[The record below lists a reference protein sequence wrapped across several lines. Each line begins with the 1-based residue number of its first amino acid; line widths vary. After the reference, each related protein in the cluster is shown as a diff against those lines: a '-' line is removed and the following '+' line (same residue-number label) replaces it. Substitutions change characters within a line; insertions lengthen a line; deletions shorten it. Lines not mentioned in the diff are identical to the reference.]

1 MVTSGYEF
9 LTRSELA
16 RLVPELLLCG
26 HLIDR
31 SGMAHVLGALG
42 RPGMTAVAIDEWRL
56 ASPVYTRRMR
66 KALGI
71 DGDGVD
77 AIFKCFQLDIGAPPQ
92 FMDFRFRVIDHDH
105 GEFHLDHCGALA
117 DVEPMGTEF
126 VVAMCHD
133 IEDPTFDATA
143 LATNPHARV
152 RPVHRPPREP
162 ADRKPVC
169 AWTVTID
176 PQHEPPAAVEGA
188 ELVAGSEAAGTV
200 LSPIDPDDEGLR
212 DYSGPL
218 LSDLRFED
226 FSRSALIRIA
236 DEVSLQ
242 HHLLTL
248 GYRAAVEAR
257 TESTVAV
264 DILRKQFTGIA
275 GLTSERL
282 RAALGLGDDFAA
294 LAKVLRVHPAFNP
307 AAYVDAMVS
316 TETAGGEQSVE
327 LRIGRACGAADD
339 GAWAA
344 LLDPDHLEPL
354 DALVRGVNPRFYCG
368 VRTVDDCALTIEI
381 RRADLPFRT
390 ADEVAIT
397 RFSSGAGFAFTDRGT
412 PLPLTVR

>member
-1 MVTSGYEF
+1 MNSRF
-9 LTRSELA
+9 DALTRSELA
-16 RLVPELLLCG
+16 LLVPELLLCG

-42 RPGMTAVAIDEWRL
+42 REGMTAVAIDEWRL

-66 KALGI
+66 RALDI
-71 DGDGVD
+71 TGDGVD
-77 AIFKCFQLDIGAPPQ
+77 AIFKGFQLDIGAPPQ

-143 LATNPHARV
+143 LATNPYAQV

-169 AWTVTID
+169 AWTVIID
-176 PQHEPPAAVEGA
+176 PAHEPPVPPDDAQV
-188 ELVAGSEAAGTV
+188 VAGSEAAATV
-200 LSPIDPDDEGLR
+200 LAPIDPEDPGQP

-218 LSDLRFED
+218 LSDLRFGD

-236 DEVSLQ
+236 DEVCLQ

-248 GYRAAVEAR
+248 GYKTAVEAR
-257 TESTVAV
+257 TKPEVAL
-264 DILRKQFTGIA
+264 DILRKQWTGIA
-275 GLTSERL
+275 GLTAERI
-282 RAALGLGDDFAA
+282 RTALGLGDDAAA
-294 LAKVLRVHPAFNP
+294 LAKVLRLHPAFNP
-307 AAYVDAMVS
+307 AAYVDIEVA
-316 TETAGGEQSVE
+316 TETTGGERLVE
-327 LRIGRACGAADD
+327 LRIGRGCGAIDD
-339 GAWAA
+339 GAWPA
-344 LLDPDHLEPL
+344 LLDPEHLAPI
-354 DALVRGVNPRFYCG
+354 DALVRGVNPRFHTRVRSVDECG
-368 VRTVDDCALTIEI
+368 LTLEIGCAE
-381 RRADLPFRT
+381 LPYRE

-397 RFSSGAGFAFTDRGT
+397 RFSSGAAFTFADRGT
-412 PLPLTVR
+412 PLPLTVL

>member
-1 MVTSGYEF
+1 MNSRFEA

-16 RLVPELLLCG
+16 LLVPELLLCG

-42 RPGMTAVAIDEWRL
+42 REGMTAVAIEEWQL

-66 KALGI
+66 RALDI
-71 DGDGVD
+71 TGDGVD
-77 AIFKCFQLDIGAPPQ
+77 AIFKGFQLDIGAPPQ

-143 LATNPHARV
+143 LATNPYAQV
-152 RPVHRPPREP
+152 RPVHRPPRVP
-162 ADRKPVC
+162 TDRKPVC

-176 PQHEPPAAVEGA
+176 PAHEPPVPPDDAQV
-188 ELVAGSEAAGTV
+188 VAGSEAAATV
-200 LSPIDPDDEGLR
+200 LAPIDPEDPGQH

-218 LSDLRFED
+218 LSDLRFAD

-236 DEVSLQ
+236 DEVCLQ

-248 GYRAAVEAR
+248 GYKTAVEAR
-257 TESTVAV
+257 TKPEVAL
-264 DILRKQFTGIA
+264 DILRKQWTGIA
-275 GLTSERL
+275 GLTAERI
-282 RAALGLGDDFAA
+282 RTALGLGDDAAA
-294 LAKVLRVHPAFNP
+294 LAKVLRLHPAFNP
-307 AAYVDAMVS
+307 AAYVDIEVA
-316 TETAGGEQSVE
+316 TETTGGEQLVE
-327 LRIGRACGAADD
+327 LRVGRGCGAIDD

-344 LLDPDHLEPL
+344 LLDPEHLAPL
-354 DALVRGVNPRFYCG
+354 DALARGVNPRFHTRVRSVDECG
-368 VRTVDDCALTIEI
+368 LTLEI
-381 RRADLPFRT
+381 GCADLPYRE

-397 RFSSGAGFAFTDRGT
+397 RFSSGAAFTFTDRGT
-412 PLPLTVR
+412 PLPLTVL

>member
-1 MVTSGYEF
+1 MNSRFEA

-16 RLVPELLLCG
+16 LLVPELLLCG

-42 RPGMTAVAIDEWRL
+42 REGMTAVAIEEWQL

-66 KALGI
+66 RALDI
-71 DGDGVD
+71 TGDGVD
-77 AIFKCFQLDIGAPPQ
+77 AIFKGFQLDIGAPPQ

-143 LATNPHARV
+143 LATNPYAQV
-152 RPVHRPPREP
+152 RPVHRPPRVP

-176 PQHEPPAAVEGA
+176 PAHEPPVPPDDAQV
-188 ELVAGSEAAGTV
+188 VAGSEAAATV
-200 LSPIDPDDEGLR
+200 LAPIDPEDPGQH

-218 LSDLRFED
+218 LSDLRFAD

-236 DEVSLQ
+236 DEVCLQ

-248 GYRAAVEAR
+248 GYKTAVEAR
-257 TESTVAV
+257 TKPEVAL
-264 DILRKQFTGIA
+264 DILRKQWTGIA
-275 GLTSERL
+275 GLTAERI
-282 RAALGLGDDFAA
+282 RTALGLGDDAAA
-294 LAKVLRVHPAFNP
+294 LAKVLRLHPAFNP
-307 AAYVDAMVS
+307 AAYVDIEVA
-316 TETAGGEQSVE
+316 TETTGGEQLVE
-327 LRIGRACGAADD
+327 LRVGRGCGAIDD
-339 GAWAA
+339 GAWPA
-344 LLDPDHLEPL
+344 LLDPEHLAPL
-354 DALVRGVNPRFYCG
+354 DALARGVNPRFHTRVRSVDECG
-368 VRTVDDCALTIEI
+368 LTLEI
-381 RRADLPFRT
+381 GCADLPYRE

-397 RFSSGAGFAFTDRGT
+397 RFSSGAAFTFTDRGT
-412 PLPLTVR
+412 PLPLTVL

>member
-1 MVTSGYEF
+1 MTSRYES

-16 RLVPELLLCG
+16 LLVPELLLCG

-42 RPGMTAVAIDEWRL
+42 REGMTAVAIDEWRL

-66 KALGI
+66 KALNI
-71 DGDGVD
+71 TGDGVD
-77 AIFKCFQLDIGAPPQ
+77 AIFKGFQLDIGAPPQ

-143 LATNPHARV
+143 LATNPHAQV

-176 PQHEPPAAVEGA
+176 PANEPPAQVEGA
-188 ELVAGSEAAGTV
+188 EILTGSEAAGTV
-200 LSPIDPDDEGLR
+200 LSPIDPEDEGLS

-218 LSDLRFED
+218 LSDLRFGD
-226 FSRSALIRIA
+226 FSRSALVRLA

-248 GYRAAVEAR
+248 GYRAAVEER
-257 TESTVAV
+257 TKPEVAV

-275 GLTSERL
+275 GLTAERL
-282 RAALGLGDDFAA
+282 RAALGLGDDFAS
-294 LAKVLRVHPAFNP
+294 LAKVLRLHPAFNP
-307 AAYVDAMVS
+307 AAYVDLDVS
-316 TETAGGEQSVE
+316 SETTAGEQSIE

-344 LLDPDHLEPL
+344 LIDAEHLEPL
-354 DALVRGVNPRFYCG
+354 DALVRGVNPRFYCR
-368 VRTVDDCALTIEI
+368 VRDADDCALTLEI
-381 RRADLPFRT
+381 RCADLPFRT

-397 RFSSGAGFAFTDRGT
+397 HFSSGAGFVFADRGK
-412 PLPLTVR
+412 PLPLTVL

>member
-1 MVTSGYEF
+1 MNSRYES

-42 RPGMTAVAIDEWRL
+42 REGMTAVAIDEWRL
-56 ASPVYTRRMR
+56 ASPVYTRRIR
-66 KALGI
+66 KALNITGN
-71 DGDGVD
+71 GVD

-92 FMDFRFRVIDHDH
+92 FMDFRYRVIDHDH

-143 LATNPHARV
+143 LATNPFAQV

-176 PQHEPPAAVEGA
+176 PANEPPDPHPDAQV
-188 ELVAGSEAAGTV
+188 VAGSEAAGVV
-200 LSPIDPDDEGLR
+200 LPPIDPEDPGQQ

-226 FSRSALIRIA
+226 FSRSALVRIA

-248 GYRAAVEAR
+248 GYRSAVESR
-257 TESTVAV
+257 TKPEVAL
-264 DILRKQFTGIA
+264 DILRKQFAGIA

-307 AAYVDAMVS
+307 AAYVDIDVTSA
-316 TETAGGEQSVE
+316 TAGGERSVE
-327 LRIGRACGAADD
+327 LRIGRGCGAVDD
-339 GAWAA
+339 GAWAS
-344 LLDPDHLEPL
+344 LLDPEHLEPL
-354 DALVRGVNPRFYCG
+354 DALVRGVDPRFYCR
-368 VRTVDDCALTIEI
+368 VLEVDDCALTIEI
-381 RRADLPFRT
+381 RCADLPFRT

-397 RFSSGAGFAFTDRGT
+397 RFSSGAGFSFADRGT
-412 PLPLTVR
+412 PLPLTVL

>member
-1 MVTSGYEF
+1 MNSRFEA

-16 RLVPELLLCG
+16 LLVPELLLCG

-42 RPGMTAVAIDEWRL
+42 REGMTAVAIDEWRL

-66 KALGI
+66 RALDITGE
-71 DGDGVD
+71 GVD
-77 AIFKCFQLDIGAPPQ
+77 AIFKGFQLDIGAPPQ

-143 LATNPHARV
+143 LATNPYAQV

-176 PQHEPPAAVEGA
+176 PAHEPPVPPDDAQV
-188 ELVAGSEAAGTV
+188 VAGSEAAATV
-200 LSPIDPDDEGLR
+200 LAPIDPEDPGQY

-218 LSDLRFED
+218 LSDLRFAD

-236 DEVSLQ
+236 DEVCLQ

-248 GYRAAVEAR
+248 GYRTAVEAR
-257 TESTVAV
+257 TKPDVAL
-264 DILRKQFTGIA
+264 DILRKQWTGIA
-275 GLTSERL
+275 GLTAERI
-282 RAALGLGDDFAA
+282 RTALGLGDDAAA
-294 LAKVLRVHPAFNP
+294 LAKVLRLHPAFNP
-307 AAYVDAMVS
+307 AAYVDIEVA
-316 TETAGGEQSVE
+316 TETTGGEQLVE
-327 LRIGRACGAADD
+327 LRIGRGCGAIDD
-339 GAWAA
+339 GAWPA
-344 LLDPDHLEPL
+344 LLDPEHLAPL
-354 DALVRGVNPRFYCG
+354 DALVRAVNPRFHTRVRAVDECG
-368 VRTVDDCALTIEI
+368 LTLEI
-381 RRADLPFRT
+381 GCADLPYRES
-390 ADEVAIT
+390 DEVAIT
-397 RFSSGAGFAFTDRGT
+397 RFSSGAAFTFTDRGT
-412 PLPLTVR
+412 PLPLTVL

>member
-1 MVTSGYEF
+1 MNSRFEA

-16 RLVPELLLCG
+16 LLVPELLLCG

-42 RPGMTAVAIDEWRL
+42 REGMTAVAIEEWQL

-66 KALGI
+66 RALDI
-71 DGDGVD
+71 TGDGVD
-77 AIFKCFQLDIGAPPQ
+77 AIFKGFQLDIGAPPQ

-143 LATNPHARV
+143 LATNPYAQV

-176 PQHEPPAAVEGA
+176 PAHKPPVPPDDAQV
-188 ELVAGSEAAGTV
+188 VAGSEAAATV
-200 LSPIDPDDEGLR
+200 LAPIEPEDPGQH

-218 LSDLRFED
+218 LSDLRFAD

-236 DEVSLQ
+236 DEVCLQ
-242 HHLLTL
+242 HHLLNL
-248 GYRAAVEAR
+248 GYKTAVEAR
-257 TESTVAV
+257 TKPEVAL
-264 DILRKQFTGIA
+264 DILRKQWTGIA
-275 GLTSERL
+275 GLTAERI
-282 RAALGLGDDFAA
+282 RTALGLGDDAAA
-294 LAKVLRVHPAFNP
+294 LAKVLRLHPAFNP
-307 AAYVDAMVS
+307 AAYVDIEVA
-316 TETAGGEQSVE
+316 TETTGGEQLVE
-327 LRIGRACGAADD
+327 LRVGRGCGAIDD
-339 GAWAA
+339 GAWPA
-344 LLDPDHLEPL
+344 LLDPEHLAPL
-354 DALVRGVNPRFYCG
+354 DALVRGVNPRFHTRVRSVDECG
-368 VRTVDDCALTIEI
+368 LTLEI
-381 RRADLPFRT
+381 GCADLPYRE

-397 RFSSGAGFAFTDRGT
+397 RFSSGAAFTFTDRGT
-412 PLPLTVR
+412 PLPLTVL

>member
-1 MVTSGYEF
+1 MVTSRYES

-16 RLVPELLLCG
+16 LLVPELLLCG

-31 SGMAHVLGALG
+31 SGMAHVLGAIG
-42 RPGMTAVAIDEWRL
+42 RAGMTAVAIDEWQL

-66 KALGI
+66 RALNI
-71 DGDGVD
+71 TGDGVD
-77 AIFKCFQLDIGAPPQ
+77 AIFKGFQLDIGAPPQ
-92 FMDFRFRVIDHDH
+92 FMDFRYRVIDHDH
-105 GEFHLDHCGALA
+105 GEFRLDHCGALA

-143 LATNPHARV
+143 LATNPHAQV

-176 PQHEPPAAVEGA
+176 PANEPPLPHADAHV
-188 ELVAGSEAAGTV
+188 VAGSEAAATV
-200 LSPIDPDDEGLR
+200 LASIDPEDPGQR

-218 LSDLRFED
+218 LSDLRFAD

-248 GYRAAVEAR
+248 GYKTAVEAR
-257 TESTVAV
+257 TKPDVAR
-264 DILRKQFTGIA
+264 DILRKQWTGIA
-275 GLTSERL
+275 GLTAERI
-282 RAALGLGDDFAA
+282 RVALGLGDDVAA
-294 LAKVLRVHPAFNP
+294 LAKVLRLHPAFNP
-307 AAYVDAMVS
+307 AAYVDVGVS
-316 TETAGGEQSVE
+316 TETAGGEQLVE
-327 LRIGRACGAADD
+327 LRIGRGCGAIDD
-339 GAWAA
+339 GAWPA
-344 LLDPDHLEPL
+344 LLDPEHLAPL
-354 DALVRGVNPRFYCG
+354 DALVRGVNPRFHSRVRSTDECG
-368 VRTVDDCALTIEI
+368 LTIEI
-381 RRADLPFRT
+381 GCADLPFRE

-397 RFSSGAGFAFTDRGT
+397 RFSSGAGFSFTDRGT
-412 PLPLTVR
+412 PLPLTVL

>member
-1 MVTSGYEF
+1 MSSRFEA

-16 RLVPELLLCG
+16 LLVPELLLCG

-42 RPGMTAVAIDEWRL
+42 REGMTAVAIEEWQL

-66 KALGI
+66 RALDI
-71 DGDGVD
+71 TGDGVD
-77 AIFKCFQLDIGAPPQ
+77 AIFKGFQLDIGAPPQ

-143 LATNPHARV
+143 LATNPYAQV

-176 PQHEPPAAVEGA
+176 PAHEPPVPPDDAQV
-188 ELVAGSEAAGTV
+188 VAGSEAAATV
-200 LSPIDPDDEGLR
+200 LAPIDPEDPGQH

-218 LSDLRFED
+218 LSDLPFAD

-236 DEVSLQ
+236 DEVCLQ

-248 GYRAAVEAR
+248 GYKTAVEAR
-257 TESTVAV
+257 TKPEVAL
-264 DILRKQFTGIA
+264 DILRKQWTGIA
-275 GLTSERL
+275 GLTSERI
-282 RAALGLGDDFAA
+282 RTALGLGDDAAA
-294 LAKVLRVHPAFNP
+294 LAKVLRLHPAFNP
-307 AAYVDAMVS
+307 AAYVDIEVA
-316 TETAGGEQSVE
+316 TETTGGEQLVE
-327 LRIGRACGAADD
+327 LRIGRGCGAIDD
-339 GAWAA
+339 GAWPA
-344 LLDPDHLEPL
+344 LLDPEHLAPL
-354 DALVRGVNPRFYCG
+354 DALVRGVDPRFHTRVRSVDECG
-368 VRTVDDCALTIEI
+368 LTLEI
-381 RRADLPFRT
+381 GCADLPYRE

-397 RFSSGAGFAFTDRGT
+397 RFSSGAAFTFTDRGI
-412 PLPLTVR
+412 PLPLTVL